1 SDLVIRVDTPV
12 LSSAAIIGIAVG
24 GVLLLIILIDFLC
37 CLIVNV
43 GIMATL
49 CRRTK
54 RSPSEL
60 DDESKIG
67 SLYGWRFPLPY
78 CSGQLVKEPPPSPLP
93 LPPPVKFGGSPL
105 TTPL

>member
-1 SDLVIRVDTPV
+1 MKNVLTFTIGSDLVIRVDSPV

-37 CLIVNV
+37 CLIVNT
-43 GIMATL
+43 GIMAAL

-67 SLYGWRFPLPY
+67 R
-78 CSGQLVKEPPPSPLP
+78 
-93 LPPPVKFGGSPL
+93 
-105 TTPL
+105 

>member
-1 SDLVIRVDTPV
+1 MNFRSLSKSIKNLLIFTIGSDLVIRVDSPA
-12 LSSAAIIGIAVG
+12 LSSAAIIGIAIG

-37 CLIVNV
+37 CLIVNA

-67 SLYGWRFPLPY
+67 R
-78 CSGQLVKEPPPSPLP
+78 
-93 LPPPVKFGGSPL
+93 
-105 TTPL
+105 